1 VSDSRTLLFAEASN
15 PATSPARL
23 AKLAAK
29 HFELHRAIAANP
41 ACYPGLLEW
50 MRGCGTLEPLAPA
63 VTHAPIAAQTPSI
76 TEASTR
82 KAAHA
87 APSVPAFTV
96 SRPDSLPV
104 SSPLS
109 SPISSTAGAG
119 PGAPGGWQQ
128 PVLRASAAASAG
140 RHRRR
145 PGLLWGSIGVVV
157 FLLAGGG
164 VWAYASVLSK
174 VSGSSTPQAAVE
186 KLLTGAVSLDLLNV
200 YGSLSPAE
208 ITSLRGP
215 VETLGRIKLDS
226 ATSPT
231 DYTSVFEKLR
241 PNLNVSLSGLDF
253 SVTDIGDGI
262 AAVAV
267 TGGQLH
273 VDGDPNALAGLWM
286 DAVKTQLTAQ
296 LKATGATDEQV
307 AASLEKTRAAAA
319 AGIDAAL
326 PYDRSAS
333 DLKQDLGRDITAV
346 AVQEGGSWYVSPLLT
361 GFEQGF
367 QDRLRAD
374 PTLTRGAL
382 VAPATYATP
391 DDAVRGLADGVSAY
405 LTRGD
410 SGALAAALPLAERRL
425 VSLYGVPTAPSDG
438 RSLNVTNVG
447 VSSTVSGDTARI
459 TLDDLSFAGESDS
472 VPYAFSISGVC
483 ATAGSASGPK
493 ICLDQIPV
501 FAKLG
506 AQDLRLI
513 AVHEGD
519 GWFVSP
525 LHTVADAS
533 SIVINRVAQLSQSGE
548 LADLFTTRADAPLT
562 SDDTAPADEGAY

>member
-1 VSDSRTLLFAEASN
+1 MSDSRTLLFAEAAN

-29 HFELHRAIAANP
+29 HFDLHRAIAANP

-63 VTHAPIAAQTPSI
+63 LTQSPIAAQAP
-76 TEASTR
+76 TR

-87 APSVPAFTV
+87 EPSVPAYAV
-96 SRPDSLPV
+96 SRPVSLPMSLPV
-104 SSPLS
+104 SGPV
-109 SPISSTAGAG
+109 GAG
-119 PGAPGGWQQ
+119 SGAPGGWQQ
-128 PVLRASAAASAG
+128 PVVRASAAASAG
-140 RHRRR
+140 RRRRR
-145 PGLLWGSIGVVV
+145 PGLLWGSIGVAVL
-157 FLLAGGG
+157 LLAGGG
-164 VWAYASVLSK
+164 VWAYASVFSK
-174 VSGSSTPQAAVE
+174 IGGSSTPQAAVE

-200 YGSLSPAE
+200 YGSLSPSE

-231 DYTSVFEKLR
+231 DYTAVFEKLR
-241 PNLNVSLSGLDF
+241 PNLNVTLTGLDF

-262 AAVAV
+262 AVVAV

-286 DAVKTQLTAQ
+286 DAVKSQLTEQ
-296 LKATGATDEQV
+296 LKATGSTDEQV
-307 AASLEKTRAAAA
+307 AASLEKTRAAAV

-333 DLKQDLGRDITAV
+333 DLKQDLGRDVTAV

-374 PTLTRGAL
+374 PTFTRGAI
-382 VAPATYATP
+382 VAPATYVTP
-391 DDAVRGLADGVSAY
+391 EDAVRGLADGVSAY
-405 LTRGD
+405 LARGD

-425 VSLYGVPTAPSDG
+425 VSLYGVPPSSVDG

-447 VSSTVSGDTARI
+447 VSSTVSGD
-459 TLDDLSFAGESDS
+459 
-472 VPYAFSISGVC
+472 
-483 ATAGSASGPK
+483 
-493 ICLDQIPV
+493 
-501 FAKLG
+501 
-506 AQDLRLI
+506 
-513 AVHEGD
+513 
-519 GWFVSP
+519 
-525 LHTVADAS
+525 
-533 SIVINRVAQLSQSGE
+533 
-548 LADLFTTRADAPLT
+548 
-562 SDDTAPADEGAY
+562 